1 MYKSHTR
8 INILRVSEGERERER
23 EREREWKRS
32 IQIKSEVLNAAA
44 AATD

>member
-8 INILRVSEGERERER
+8 INILRVSEGER